1 MTRARVLLTGAAG
14 YIASHT
20 WLALHSAGFEVVGVD
35 NFVNSSPEVLTRLRR
50 LSGAPPVFER
60 IDVLDQAALASVFS
74 RHPIDA
80 VIHFAALK
88 AVGESSAKPLEYY
101 QNNLGALMSVLRVM
115 GDFGVKNMV
124 FSSSATVYGTPETLP
139 LREDSPLCST
149 SPYGATKWMGEM
161 ILRDVVR
168 ARPDLSLALLR
179 YFNPV
184 GAHES
189 GEIGEDPRGTPNN
202 LMPYIAQVAVGRRE
216 RLTVFGNDYPTPDG
230 TGVRDYIHVLD
241 LADGHVA
248 ALCHL
253 IDKPSCITVN
263 LGTGCGH
270 SVLELVRAFEQAS
283 GRAVPFE
290 IAARR
295 PGDVAACYADVSL
308 ARELLGWQSRRDL
321 RAMCEDSWRWQS
333 HNPNGYD
340 S

>member
-1 MTRARVLLTGAAG
+1 MTVARVLLTGATG

-20 WLALHSAGFEVVGVD
+20 WLALQAAGFEVVGVD
-35 NFVNSSPEVLTRLRR
+35 NFVNSSPEVLTRLHR
-50 LSGAPPVFER
+50 LSGVAPVFEQ
-60 IDVLDQAALASVFS
+60 INVLDQAAMASVFS
-74 RHPIDA
+74 RHDIDA

-88 AVGESSAKPLEYY
+88 AVGESSAKPLDYY
-101 QNNLGALMSVLRVM
+101 QNNLGALMSVVRVM
-115 GDFGVKNMV
+115 GDHGVKNMV

-248 ALCHL
+248 ALRHL

-263 LGTGCGH
+263 LGTGRGH

-283 GRAVPFE
+283 GRAVPFDM
-290 IAARR
+290 AARR
-295 PGDVAACYADVSL
+295 QGDVAACYADVSL

-333 HNPNGYD
+333 QNPNGYD